1 MLILGIETSC
11 DEASAAVL
19 EDGRRILSN
28 VIYSQDEI
36 HNRYGGVVPELAS
49 REHLRKIDSVVAT
62 ALEQAGVGIRE
73 IDAYAV
79 TRGPGLIGS
88 LLIGISYAKALA
100 YFRQKPLFG
109 VNHLIGHIHAV
120 FLEHEKPPL
129 PFMALVVSGGHTSLV
144 YSATD
149 GSVSTIG
156 KTRDDA
162 AGEAFDKVAKMLGL
176 GYPGGP
182 KIEKMAREG
191 RGSIRFSRVKISDGS
206 LDFSFSGLKT
216 AVLYHLREN
225 PATEQTVPGICASFQ
240 RACVEA
246 LVEQTERAL
255 QQYPAS
261 AILLCGGVACNAKLR
276 EAMSH
281 LARRHALPCLIPS
294 PRLCAD
300 NGAMIAAASVAC
312 DPVSPLDLD
321 GDPNLRIPAV
331 AERKGTA

>member
-36 HNRYGGVVPELAS
+36 HSRFGGVVPELAS

-62 ALEQAGVGIRE
+62 ALEQAGVTLQR

-88 LLIGISYAKALA
+88 LLIGIAYAKALA
-100 YFRQKPLFG
+100 YYFQKPLFG
-109 VNHLIGHIHAV
+109 VNHLIGHMHAV
-120 FLEHEKPPL
+120 FLEHERPPL
-129 PFMALVVSGGHTSLV
+129 PFLALVVSGGHTSLV

-156 KTRDDA
+156 RTRDDA
-162 AGEAFDKVAKMLGL
+162 AGEAFDKVAKLLGL

-182 KIEKMAREG
+182 RIEKMARQG
-191 RGSIRFSRVKISDGS
+191 RDAIRFSRVKISDGS

-216 AVLYHLREN
+216 AVLYHLRDH

-255 QQYPAS
+255 LRYPAS
-261 AILLCGGVACNAKLR
+261 AILLCGGVACNGKLR
-276 EAMSH
+276 EAMTR
-281 LARRHALPCLIPS
+281 LGERHALPCLFPS

-300 NGAMIAAASVAC
+300 NGAMIAAASTVS

-321 GDPNLRIPAV
+321 GDPNLRIPAR
-331 AERKGTA
+331 AERT